1 MDEQALKELT
11 EYMVAEAKRNREQKY
26 EQYRR
31 LNPYLEKGQILF
43 TGSSLMEYFPIVE
56 LAEGVAKK
64 KVYNRG
70 VGGSTSFEFL
80 DHIDAVLFDL
90 APSAVFVNIGT
101 NDMGL
106 PDYTKEGLSDRYRTI
121 FTKLKERLPEAKV
134 FFLKF
139 YPMNEAK
146 KPHPMAFGQRTN
158 ALINEANEA
167 VSKVAEEFGVSVL
180 DCNAPLRDAEG
191 KLKAEYTI
199 DGVHLWPE
207 AYALVFEALKPVLE
221 AL

>member
-146 KPHPMAFGQRTN
+146 KPHPMAFG
-158 ALINEANEA
+158 
-167 VSKVAEEFGVSVL
+167 
-180 DCNAPLRDAEG
+180 
-191 KLKAEYTI
+191 
-199 DGVHLWPE
+199 
-207 AYALVFEALKPVLE
+207 
-221 AL
+221 

>member
-31 LNPYLEKGQILF
+31 LNPYLKKGQILF
-43 TGSSLMEYFPIVE
+43 TGSSLMEYFPVVE
-56 LAEGVAKK
+56 LSEGVAKR

-139 YPMNEAK
+139 YPMNESK

-180 DCNAPLRDAEG
+180 DLNAPLRDEEG
-191 KLKAEYTI
+191 RLKAEYTI